1 MLFNNYLI
9 FTYVLLF
16 VIIYNIAKHFIKNR
30 VVRNI
35 LIFGGNL
42 FILLTIVKEHSLIVL
57 MALSL
62 FIFLIGK
69 LLQKKDKKWILSISV
84 IFVITLFSIRN
95 YEFVQELLIK
105 VKLSFINTPALS
117 VQKIG
122 LSYILFRYIHWLI
135 ESSKKK
141 IHDSDFLTFLNYI
154 FFFPSFLAGPIDK
167 YTNFHY
173 WIGNNK
179 LTYQKSLFF
188 AGVSRVFIGTFKTI
202 GIVPLIIVYATDYT
216 QFLTDYTPSVA
227 LLLSLL
233 AYSAYIFLDFSG
245 YSDIAIGTAYMIGI
259 KTPEN
264 FNAPYLSLNIS
275 DFWKRWHITFSSFL
289 TLYVFKPIIKLLN
302 SIIHPKRRL
311 LVSVIGYLLTFII
324 CGLWHGSSINF
335 LYWGL
340 WHGIGLTIY
349 KLWNVKI
356 KPNKTFFES
365 QVYKGISIAITFI
378 FVTIGW
384 LFFHYTTEQLA
395 EIFDLIR

>member
-9 FTYVLLF
+9 FTYIFLF
-16 VIIYNIAKHFIKNR
+16 VIIYNIAKYLTKNR

-35 LIFGGNL
+35 LILGGNL
-42 FILLTIVKEHSLIVL
+42 FVLLTIVKEHSLIVL

-62 FIFLIGK
+62 FIFLLGK
-69 LLQKKDKKWILSISV
+69 LLQKKNKKWILPISV

-95 YEFVQELLIK
+95 YEFVQELLTK

-135 ESSKKK
+135 ESSKKT

-154 FFFPSFLAGPIDK
+154 FFVPSFLAGPIDK
-167 YTNFHY
+167 YNNFHY
-173 WIGNNK
+173 WVGNNK

-202 GIVPLIIVYATDYT
+202 GLVPFIIVYATDYT
-216 QFLTDYTPSVA
+216 QFLTDFTPSVA
-227 LLLSLL
+227 VLLSLL
-233 AYSAYIFLDFSG
+233 TYSAYIFFDFSG

-302 SIIHPKRRL
+302 SVIHPKRRL
-311 LVSVIGYLLTFII
+311 LVSVLGYLLTFII
-324 CGLWHGSSINF
+324 CGLWHGSTINF

-340 WHGIGLTIY
+340 WHGIGLAIY
-349 KLWNVKI
+349 KIWDVKI
-356 KPNKTFFES
+356 KPNKTFFASEA
-365 QVYKGISIAITFI
+365 YKGISIAITFI
-378 FVTIGW
+378 FVTVGW
-384 LFFHYTTEQLA
+384 LFFHYSTEQLA
-395 EIFDLIR
+395 EIFELIL

>member
-9 FTYVLLF
+9 FTYIFLF
-16 VIIYNIAKHFIKNR
+16 VIIYNIAKYLTKNR

-35 LIFGGNL
+35 LILGGNL
-42 FILLTIVKEHSLIVL
+42 FVLLTIVKEHSLIVL

-62 FIFLIGK
+62 FIFLLGK
-69 LLQKKDKKWILSISV
+69 LLQKKNKKWILPISV

-95 YEFVQELLIK
+95 YEFVQELLTK

-135 ESSKKK
+135 ESSKKT

-167 YTNFHY
+167 YNNFHY
-173 WIGNNK
+173 WVGNNK

-202 GIVPLIIVYATDYT
+202 GLVPFIIVYATDYT
-216 QFLTDYTPSVA
+216 QFLTDFTPSVA
-227 LLLSLL
+227 VLLSLL
-233 AYSAYIFLDFSG
+233 TYSAYIFLDFSG
-245 YSDIAIGTAYMIGI
+245 YSDIAIGTTYMIGI

-302 SIIHPKRRL
+302 SVIHPKRRL
-311 LVSVIGYLLTFII
+311 LVSVLGYLLTFII
-324 CGLWHGSSINF
+324 CGLWHGSTINF

-340 WHGIGLTIY
+340 WHGIGLAIY
-349 KLWNVKI
+349 KIWDVKI
-356 KPNKTFFES
+356 KPNKTFFASEA
-365 QVYKGISIAITFI
+365 YKGISIAITFI
-378 FVTIGW
+378 FVTVGW
-384 LFFHYTTEQLA
+384 LFFHYSTEQLA
-395 EIFDLIR
+395 EIFELIL

>member
-9 FTYVLLF
+9 FTYILLF
-16 VIIYNIAKHFIKNR
+16 VIIYNTAKCFIKNR
-30 VVRNI
+30 LSRNI
-35 LIFGGNL
+35 LILGGNL
-42 FILLTIVKEHSLIVL
+42 FVLLTIVKEHSLIVL
-57 MALSL
+57 MTLSL

-84 IFVITLFSIRN
+84 IFVIILFSIRN
-95 YEFVQELLIK
+95 YELVQELLIK
-105 VKLSFINTPALS
+105 VKLSFINTPVLS

-135 ESSKKK
+135 ESSKKT

-167 YTNFHY
+167 YINFHY
-173 WIGNNK
+173 WVGNNK

-216 QFLTDYTPSVA
+216 QFLTDYTPSAA
-227 LLLSLL
+227 LLLSLFT
-233 AYSAYIFLDFSG
+233 YSAYIFLDFSG

-302 SIIHPKRRL
+302 SVIHPKRRL
-311 LVSVIGYLLTFII
+311 LVSVLGYLLTFII
-324 CGLWHGSSINF
+324 CGLWHGNSINF

-340 WHGIGLTIY
+340 WHGIGLAIY
-349 KLWNVKI
+349 KIWNVKI

-365 QVYKGISIAITFI
+365 EAYKGISIVITFI

-395 EIFDLIR
+395 EIFDLIL

>member
-9 FTYVLLF
+9 FTYILLF

-30 VVRNI
+30 LVRNI
-35 LIFGGNL
+35 LILGGNL
-42 FILLTIVKEHSLIVL
+42 FVLLTIVKEHSLIVL

-62 FIFLIGK
+62 FIFLLGK
-69 LLQKKDKKWILSISV
+69 LLQKKNKKWILPISV

-95 YEFVQELLIK
+95 YEFVQELLTK

-135 ESSKKK
+135 ESSKKT

-167 YTNFHY
+167 YNNFHY
-173 WIGNNK
+173 WVGNNK

-202 GIVPLIIVYATDYT
+202 GLVPFIIVYATDYT
-216 QFLTDYTPSVA
+216 QFLTDFTPSVA
-227 LLLSLL
+227 VLLSLL
-233 AYSAYIFLDFSG
+233 TYSAYIFLDFSG

-302 SIIHPKRRL
+302 SVIHPKRRL
-311 LVSVIGYLLTFII
+311 LVSVLGYLLTFII
-324 CGLWHGSSINF
+324 CGLWHGSTINF

-340 WHGIGLTIY
+340 WHGIGLAIY
-349 KLWNVKI
+349 KIWDVKI
-356 KPNKTFFES
+356 KPNKTFFASEA
-365 QVYKGISIAITFI
+365 YKGISIAITFI
-378 FVTIGW
+378 FVTVGW
-384 LFFHYTTEQLA
+384 LFFHYSTEQLA
-395 EIFDLIR
+395 EIFELIL